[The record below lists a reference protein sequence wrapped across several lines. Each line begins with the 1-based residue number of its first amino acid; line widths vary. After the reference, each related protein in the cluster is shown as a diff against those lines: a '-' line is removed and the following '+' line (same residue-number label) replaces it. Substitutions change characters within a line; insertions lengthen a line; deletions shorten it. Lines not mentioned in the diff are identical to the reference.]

1 MGFFEKLKAGLSKTK
16 NAVMG
21 KIDGVLKSFVRVD
34 EDLLDE
40 LEEILYCSDM
50 GAETTEEVIESL
62 RERIK
67 DGRLKEPEDVKA
79 ALKQSLASVQA
90 AQAEMMRDTKVFVK
104 DAIAATE
111 GMRKYEGWVPMMKRQ
126 IATAQL
132 QLHWM
137 VKEFDKVDKLMPL
150 ALIFDPQMASIKMAR
165 MQMKDEPVE
174 EIRKVYDKAVRRLR
188 YNQNVLPAALFSW
201 ILVKRGDADGAFK
214 VLTEALKNSDDPVL
228 KQNHE
233 HLMNNRAKNFSN
245 TNLGD
250 KWFSLMLEEP
260 KISRPRQ
267 RMQWR

>member
-1 MGFFEKLKAGLSKTK
+1 MYPFLISSAIAVAVWCGLYFGDVLGYGWSTFVAVLSFIGSQVAIGLHFKKKVTAAMGEVQAIMTAGQKKLQAKVQRWQMNPPG
-16 NAVMG
+16 
-21 KIDGVLKSFVRVD
+21 
-34 EDLLDE
+34 
-40 LEEILYCSDM
+40 
-50 GAETTEEVIESL
+50 
-62 RERIK
+62 
-67 DGRLKEPEDVKA
+67 
-79 ALKQSLASVQA
+79 SVQA
-90 AQAEMMRDTKVFVK
+90 AQAEMLRDTKVFVK
-104 DAIAATE
+104 EAIAATE

-150 ALIFDPQMASIKMAR
+150 ALLFDPQMASIKMAR
-165 MQMKDEPVE
+165 MQMKDEPIE

-188 YNQNVLPAALFSW
+188 YNQNVVPAALFSW
-201 ILVKRGDADGAFK
+201 ILVKRGDTDGAFK
-214 VLTEALKNSDDPVL
+214 VLTEALKYSDDPVL

-233 HLMNNRAKNFSN
+233 HLMNNRARNFSN

-250 KWFSLMLEEP
+250 KWFALMLEEP

>member
-1 MGFFEKLKAGLSKTK
+1 MYPFLISSAIAVAVWCGLYFGDVLGYGWSTFV
-16 NAVMG
+16 AVLSFIG
-21 KIDGVLKSFVRVD
+21 SQVAIVLHFQK
-34 EDLLDE
+34 
-40 LEEILYCSDM
+40 
-50 GAETTEEVIESL
+50 
-62 RERIK
+62 K
-67 DGRLKEPEDVKA
+67 VKA
-79 ALKQSLASVQA
+79 AMGEVQGIMTAGQKRLQAKVQRWQMNPPGSVQA

-111 GMRKYEGWVPMMKRQ
+111 GLRKYEGWVPMMKKQ

-150 ALIFDPQMASIKMAR
+150 ALMFDPQMAAIKMAR
-165 MQMKDEPVE
+165 MQMKDEPIE
-174 EIRKVYDKAVRRLR
+174 EIGKVYAKAVKRVR
-188 YNQNVLPAALFSW
+188 YNQNVLPAALYSW
-201 ILVKRGDADGAFK
+201 ILVKRGDSDGAFK

-245 TNLGD
+245 ANLGD
-250 KWFSLMLEEP
+250 KWYALLLEEP
-260 KISRPRQ
+260 KVYRPRQ